1 MCHENKFKTK
11 QGQKIDANGTGT
23 DFFSK
28 YNINQKVT
36 LKKKNLI
43 NTWEQ
48 MFQQNFTTK
57 ALKLNL
63 PVPHNIGKNVGPIVS

>member
-36 LKKKNLI
+36 LKKK
-43 NTWEQ
+43 
-48 MFQQNFTTK
+48 
-57 ALKLNL
+57 KLNKYMSTNVSTKL
-63 PVPHNIGKNVGPIVS
+63 HNESFKTKSTRTSQHR